1 MNVDE
6 NFIKEV
12 GIQLWKLND
21 NFQFEKN
28 KIKINKHIN
37 FSKEESEF
45 LFSISKAFGLDF
57 DEKDSLKIYKFLA
70 SNNILEDPNLDK
82 LMKDPDAKRK
92 IWYEIS

>member
-28 KIKINKHIN
+28 KIKFNKHLN

-45 LFSISKAFGLDF
+45 LFSISKALGLDF

>member
-28 KIKINKHIN
+28 KIKFNKHIN
-37 FSKEESEF
+37 FSQEESEF
-45 LFSISKAFGLDF
+45 LFSISKAF
-57 DEKDSLKIYKFLA
+57 
-70 SNNILEDPNLDK
+70 
-82 LMKDPDAKRK
+82 
-92 IWYEIS
+92 